1 MRKKSPSRQRA
12 RLTVLLLLAL
22 GPGAALCSAEGPAA
36 CGEWTAVDN
45 GRSGPFSGLTG
56 VAALSARDVWAIGG
70 LFALH
75 WDGTEWSKRAL
86 PDLDQGLGWR
96 LDTVGAVAPSDVWFG
111 GLVAISPFYSDVLMV
126 RWNGSEWDRTDA
138 IHLREQEVWP
148 FNPRNG
154 APDAVLALSADDV
167 WAVGVADGFSPATTT
182 VGLAVHWDGS
192 EWTEVDVPAV
202 TDDTH
207 WLTGVDGVAT
217 DDVWAVGWGRD
228 IVGTHRALTY
238 HWDGSA
244 WSHVSNPAEGLASTF
259 LEAVVAVASDDVW
272 AAGRQGNDALFLHWD
287 GDSWSIVGAAIG
299 EGVYGLGAFA
309 GDDLWAV
316 GWPDGGYYHGDGS
329 VWSPV
334 ASPTIAGA
342 SSINRTGGLTTADG
356 CEAWSVGGY
365 FVDGVN
371 HALTERWVS
380 CACSSA
386 IFADGFEA
394 GDSSEWSQ
402 VSGP

>member
-1 MRKKSPSRQRA
+1 M
-12 RLTVLLLLAL
+12 
-22 GPGAALCSAEGPAA
+22 
-36 CGEWTAVDN
+36 VDN

-56 VAALSARDVWAIGG
+56 VVALSARDVWAIGG

-75 WDGTEWSKRAL
+75 WDGTEWSERAL

-202 TDDTH
+202 TD
-207 WLTGVDGVAT
+207 V
-217 DDVWAVGWGRD
+217 R
-228 IVGTHRALTY
+228 
-238 HWDGSA
+238 GS
-244 WSHVSNPAEGLASTF
+244 
-259 LEAVVAVASDDVW
+259 
-272 AAGRQGNDALFLHWD
+272 
-287 GDSWSIVGAAIG
+287 
-299 EGVYGLGAFA
+299 
-309 GDDLWAV
+309 
-316 GWPDGGYYHGDGS
+316 
-329 VWSPV
+329 
-334 ASPTIAGA
+334 
-342 SSINRTGGLTTADG
+342 TA
-356 CEAWSVGGY
+356 
-365 FVDGVN
+365 
-371 HALTERWVS
+371 
-380 CACSSA
+380 
-386 IFADGFEA
+386 
-394 GDSSEWSQ
+394 
-402 VSGP
+402 SGPSRGMTSGRSGGRTAATTTGTARSGARSPARRSRAPAPSTAPGA